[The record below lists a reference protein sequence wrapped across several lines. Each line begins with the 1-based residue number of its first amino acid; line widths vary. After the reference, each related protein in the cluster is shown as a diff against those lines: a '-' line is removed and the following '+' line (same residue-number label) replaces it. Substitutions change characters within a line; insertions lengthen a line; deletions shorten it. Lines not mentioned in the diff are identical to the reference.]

1 MTDARLAGLADARSP
16 MYGVA
21 SAAALAALTLVE
33 PRRLSVGGRLAYR
46 AAIAGVTAWSTWAE
60 TRDTAPLLLT
70 PATRA
75 GLTVGAAGLT
85 FGVAEAGEASDARLT
100 DALAR
105 RGVPRPRAV
114 MAAATA
120 LLSLATWRWT
130 DRAGA
135 GDEPLLDLEEETALI
150 EVPESVRRVTS
161 RLLEATED
169 WGAPEL
175 REQLAVAR
183 LVTYSWTD
191 PRDEVPYRPFDIP
204 SEAPRAVPGEARF
217 PVVGRFEDDGH
228 QFTVSLQVS
237 GGHLEAVQVEEL
249 LDKLDDEAQGAPGV
263 RWPEAEDVDLWV
275 ETPLGFSRLG
285 EDRG

>member
-1 MTDARLAGLADARSP
+1 MTDGRLARLTDARSP
-16 MYGVA
+16 AYGVA

-60 TRDTAPLLLT
+60 TRDTAPFLLT

-75 GLTVGAAGLT
+75 GLTVGAAGLA
-85 FGVAEAGEASDARLT
+85 FGIAEAGEATDARLA

-105 RGVPRPRAV
+105 RGVARPRAV
-114 MAAATA
+114 MAGATA
-120 LLSLATWRWT
+120 LLSLATWKWA
-130 DRAGA
+130 DRTAA
-135 GDEPLLDLEEETALI
+135 ADEPLIDLEEETVLI
-150 EVPESVRRVTS
+150 DLPESIRRVTA

-191 PRDEVPYRPFDIP
+191 PLDESSYQPFAIP
-204 SEAPRAVPGEARF
+204 QDAPRAVPGDARF

-228 QFTVSLQVS
+228 AFTVSLQVS
-237 GGHLEAVQVEEL
+237 DGHLEAIQVEERLDL
-249 LDKLDDEAQGAPGV
+249 LEDEAEYAVAV
-263 RWPEAEDVDLWV
+263 RWPDADGFDLWV
-275 ETPLGFSRLG
+275 ETPQGLSRLG
-285 EDRG
+285 E